1 MFAGVRVADRSVNIC
16 VHCLR
21 KIPVASLLIMAR
33 YPSGEVLEL
42 SQLRSLSVRGL
53 IRQVEEFSNKLPF
66 HNTASED
73 LIKERL
79 QQY

>member
-1 MFAGVRVADRSVNIC
+1 
-16 VHCLR
+16 
-21 KIPVASLLIMAR
+21 MAR